1 MPYGM
6 TWDEFKPNGYSGSDW
21 HDGPIITPHEP
32 RKNIMKLRILKSDLA
47 DLKNPKI
54 LEKYPHLAKDVDKRI
69 AELEALIKEQES
81 NQ

>member
-1 MPYGM
+1 MQE
-6 TWDEFKPNGYSGSDW
+6 TKE
-21 HDGPIITPHEP
+21 PH
-32 RKNIMKLRILKSDLA
+32 RLRILKSDLA
-47 DLKNPKI
+47 DLKNPRI